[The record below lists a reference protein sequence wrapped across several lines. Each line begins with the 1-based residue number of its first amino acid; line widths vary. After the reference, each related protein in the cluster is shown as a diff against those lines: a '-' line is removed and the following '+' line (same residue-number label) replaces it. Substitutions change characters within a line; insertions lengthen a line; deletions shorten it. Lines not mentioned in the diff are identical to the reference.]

1 MPAHIDEA
9 RMDEVA
15 GRALH
20 EALTADASA
29 PARSVPRPDPNQ
41 SALGGYPNGIKS
53 ARSVAGPTPTA
64 QAPFNSIENLQQAVE
79 RLSSAEQMILSLG
92 SSLIGDAEIGKSRGL
107 DPAKGYD
114 RPLISGVHNLADLVR
129 DLATSIQHEVERIR
143 AGL

>member
-1 MPAHIDEA
+1 
-9 RMDEVA
+9 MDEVA

-29 PARSVPRPDPNQ
+29 PARSIPRREPFPD
-41 SALGGYPNGIKS
+41 GIKS
-53 ARSVAGPTPTA
+53 ARSVSAASPTA

-79 RLSSAEQMILSLG
+79 RLSNAEQMILSLG

-129 DLATSIQHEVERIR
+129 DLATSIQQEVERIR
-143 AGL
+143 SGL

>member
-1 MPAHIDEA
+1 
-9 RMDEVA
+9 MDEVA

-29 PARSVPRPDPNQ
+29 PAPTRSVPRQDLNSGY
-41 SALGGYPNGIKS
+41 SAQGIKS
-53 ARSVAGPTPTA
+53 ARSVSAASPTA

-79 RLSSAEQMILSLG
+79 RLSNAEQMILSLG
-92 SSLIGDAEIGKSRGL
+92 SSLIGDAEIGKARGL

-129 DLATSIQHEVERIR
+129 DLATSIQQEVERIR
-143 AGL
+143 GGL

>member
-1 MPAHIDEA
+1 
-9 RMDEVA
+9 MDEVA

-29 PARSVPRPDPNQ
+29 PARSIQRREPFPD
-41 SALGGYPNGIKS
+41 GIKS
-53 ARSVAGPTPTA
+53 AREVAGPKPTA

-79 RLSSAEQMILSLG
+79 RLSNAEQMILSLG

-129 DLATSIQHEVERIR
+129 DLAMSIQQEVERIR
-143 AGL
+143 SGL